1 MELRDR
7 ICLVTGASSGI
18 GEATAR
24 ALAKRGNT
32 VVAVARRA
40 DRLRE
45 LVAEIAAAAPKS
57 FCLAGDLVG
66 RAFAERIVAE
76 TIARCGRI
84 DVLVNNAAMPMHKLA
99 YDVTNDDV
107 EATLRLN
114 FLSCVWTTQAALP
127 QMLLQGGG
135 AIVNVSSFAS
145 LVVPPREGVYAA
157 SKAALDAWS
166 EGLWLDL
173 AGSKIHVA
181 VVRPGP
187 IDTEIWDKRQQQSG
201 YRGKRWPA
209 SDVAAAVLEAIER
222 SEHEVLVPRRNAGL
236 VVARWLRRIAPGFL
250 RWTMGRMDPVP
261 ADAIANARERARASK
276 RMGPESSVQ
285 AEPEVE
291 PWQP

>member
-18 GEATAR
+18 GAAIAR

-32 VVAVARRA
+32 VVAVARRE

-45 LVAEIAAAAPKS
+45 LVAAIAADAPKS
-57 FCLAGDLVG
+57 FHLAGDLAERV
-66 RAFAERIVAE
+66 FAERVVAE
-76 TIARCGRI
+76 TVARCGRI
-84 DVLVNNAAMPMHKLA
+84 DVLVNNAAMPMHKHA
-99 YDVTNDDV
+99 YDVANDDV

-114 FLSCVWTTQAALP
+114 FLSCVWTTHAALP
-127 QMLLQGGG
+127 HMLLQGGG

-181 VVRPGP
+181 IVRPGP

-209 SDVAAAVLEAIER
+209 QDVADAVLEAIDR
-222 SEHEVLVPRRNAGL
+222 SQHEVMVPRRSPGL
-236 VVARWLRRIAPGFL
+236 IVARWLRRIAPGFM
-250 RWTMGRMDPVP
+250 RWTLGRMDPVP
-261 ADAIANARERARASK
+261 VDAIANARERARLGE
-276 RMGPESSVQ
+276 RTDRE
-285 AEPEVE
+285 
-291 PWQP
+291 

>member
-1 MELRDR
+1 VELRDR

-18 GEATAR
+18 GAAIAR

-32 VVAVARRA
+32 VVAVARRE

-45 LVAEIAAAAPKS
+45 LVAAIAVDSPKS
-57 FCLAGDLVG
+57 FPLAGDLAE
-66 RAFAERIVAE
+66 RAFAERAVAE
-76 TIARCGRI
+76 TALRCGRI
-84 DVLVNNAAMPMHKLA
+84 DVLVNNAAMPMHKHA
-99 YDVTNDDV
+99 YDVTNEDV

-127 QMLLQGGG
+127 HMLLQGGG

-181 VVRPGP
+181 LVRPGP
-187 IDTEIWDKRQQQSG
+187 IDTEIWAKRQQQSG

-209 SDVAAAVLEAIER
+209 KDVADAVLEAIER
-222 SEHEVLVPRRNAGL
+222 SQHEVMVPRRNPGL
-236 VVARWLRRIAPGFL
+236 VVARWLRGIAPGFL

-261 ADAIANARERARASK
+261 ADAVAAARERARAGK
-276 RMGPESSVQ
+276 RPGRE
-285 AEPEVE
+285 
-291 PWQP
+291 

>member
-18 GEATAR
+18 GAATAR

-32 VVAVARRA
+32 VVAVARRE

-45 LVAEIAAAAPKS
+45 LVAAIASDAPQS
-57 FCLAGDLVG
+57 FHLSGDLAE
-66 RAFAERIVAE
+66 RAFAERVVAE
-76 TIARCGRI
+76 TVARCGRI
-84 DVLVNNAAMPMHKLA
+84 DVLVNNAALPMHKLA
-99 YDVTNDDV
+99 YDVTNEDV
-107 EATLRLN
+107 EATLTLN
-114 FLSCVWTTQAALP
+114 FLVCVWTTHAALP
-127 QMLLQGGG
+127 HMLLHGGG

-181 VVRPGP
+181 LVRPGP

-209 SDVAAAVLEAIER
+209 HDVAEAVLEAIE
-222 SEHEVLVPRRNAGL
+222 SSQHEVMVPRRNPGL
-236 VVARWLRRIAPGFL
+236 IVASWLRRIAPGLL
-250 RWTMGRMDPVP
+250 RWSLARLDPVP
-261 ADAIANARERARASK
+261 EDALANARASAS
-276 RMGPESSVQ
+276 EWVETSVC
-285 AEPEVE
+285 AAAPEVE

>member
-7 ICLVTGASSGI
+7 VCVVTGASSGI
-18 GEATAR
+18 GAATAR

-32 VVAVARRA
+32 VVAVARRE

-45 LVAEIAAAAPKS
+45 LVAAIASDAPQS
-57 FCLAGDLVG
+57 FHLSGDLAE
-66 RAFAERIVAE
+66 RAFAERVVAE
-76 TIARCGRI
+76 TVARCGRI

-99 YDVTNDDV
+99 YDVTNEDV
-107 EATLRLN
+107 EATLTLN
-114 FLSCVWTTQAALP
+114 FLVCVWTTHAALP
-127 QMLLQGGG
+127 HMLLHGGG

-181 VVRPGP
+181 LVRPGP

-209 SDVAAAVLEAIER
+209 HDVAEAVLEAIE
-222 SEHEVLVPRRNAGL
+222 SSQHEVMVPRRNPGL
-236 VVARWLRRIAPGFL
+236 IVASWLRRIAPGLL
-250 RWTMGRMDPVP
+250 RWSLARLDPVP
-261 ADAIANARERARASK
+261 EDALANARASAS
-276 RMGPESSVQ
+276 EWVETSVC
-285 AEPEVE
+285 AAAPEVE

>member
-7 ICLVTGASSGI
+7 VCVVTGASSGI
-18 GEATAR
+18 GAATAR
-24 ALAKRGNT
+24 ALARRGNT
-32 VVAVARRA
+32 VVAVARRE

-45 LVAEIAAAAPKS
+45 LVAAIAPDAPKS
-57 FCLAGDLVG
+57 FHLAGDLAE
-66 RAFAERIVAE
+66 RAFAERVVAE
-76 TIARCGRI
+76 TVARSGRI

-99 YDVTNDDV
+99 YDVTNEDV

-114 FLSCVWTTQAALP
+114 FLSCVWTTHAALP

-135 AIVNVSSFAS
+135 AIVNVSSFAA

-181 VVRPGP
+181 LVHPGP

-201 YRGKRWPA
+201 YRGRRWPA
-209 SDVAAAVLEAIER
+209 SDVAGAVLDAIER
-222 SEHEVLVPRRNAGL
+222 SEHEVMVPRGNVGL
-236 VVARWLRRIAPGFL
+236 VVARWLRRIAPGLL

-261 ADAIANARERARASK
+261 ADAIAHARERA
-276 RMGPESSVQ
+276 SVG
-285 AEPEVE
+285 ERWGNE
-291 PWQP
+291 

>member
-7 ICLVTGASSGI
+7 VCLVTGASSGI
-18 GEATAR
+18 GAATAR

-32 VVAVARRA
+32 VVAVARRE

-45 LVAEIAAAAPKS
+45 LVAEIAADAPKS
-57 FCLAGDLVG
+57 FHLAGDLSE
-66 RAFAERIVAE
+66 RSFAERIVAE

-99 YDVTNDDV
+99 YEVTNDDV

-114 FLSCVWTTQAALP
+114 FLSCVWTTHAALP
-127 QMLLQGGG
+127 HMLRQGGG

-173 AGSKIHVA
+173 AGSNLHIA
-181 VVRPGP
+181 LVRPGP
-187 IDTEIWDKRQQQSG
+187 IDTEIWDKRQEQSG
-201 YRGKRWPA
+201 YRGRRWPA
-209 SDVAAAVLEAIER
+209 SDVADAVLEAIER
-222 SEHEVLVPRRNAGL
+222 DRHEIVVPRRNPGL
-236 VVARWLRRIAPGFL
+236 VAARWLRRIAPGLL
-250 RWTMGRMDPVP
+250 RWSMGRLDPVP
-261 ADAIANARERARASK
+261 ADAIARARERAHSGK
-276 RMGPESSVQ
+276 RPGES
-285 AEPEVE
+285 
-291 PWQP
+291 

>member
-1 MELRDR
+1 MELQGR

-18 GEATAR
+18 GAATAR

-32 VVAVARRA
+32 VVAVARRER
-40 DRLRE
+40 RLRD
-45 LVAEIAAAAPKS
+45 LVAEIAADAPKS
-57 FCLAGDLVG
+57 FHLAGDLAE
-66 RAFAERIVAE
+66 RAFAEQIVAE
-76 TIARCGRI
+76 TVARCGRI
-84 DVLVNNAAMPMHKLA
+84 DVLINNAAAPMHKLA
-99 YDVTNDDV
+99 WDVTNDDV

-114 FLSCVWTTQAALP
+114 FLSPVWTTHAALP
-127 QMLLQGGG
+127 QMLRQGGG

-173 AGSKIHVA
+173 AGSAIHVA

-209 SDVAAAVLEAIER
+209 SDVATAVLEAIER
-222 SEHEVLVPRRNAGL
+222 SEHEVMVPRHDPGL
-236 VVARWLRRIAPGFL
+236 VVARWLRRIAPGLL
-250 RWTMGRMDPVP
+250 RRVMGRMDPVP
-261 ADAIANARERARASK
+261 ADAIAKARERANAS
-276 RMGPESSVQ
+276 
-285 AEPEVE
+285 
-291 PWQP
+291 

>member
-7 ICLVTGASSGI
+7 VCLVTGASSGI
-18 GEATAR
+18 GAATAR

-32 VVAVARRA
+32 VVAVARRE
-40 DRLRE
+40 DRLRA
-45 LVAEIAAAAPKS
+45 LVAELATDAPKS
-57 FCLAGDLVG
+57 FHLAGDLAG
-66 RAFAERIVAE
+66 RAFAEQIVGE
-76 TIARCGRI
+76 TVLRCGRI

-114 FLSCVWTTQAALP
+114 FLSPVWTTHAALP
-127 QMLLQGGG
+127 HMLAQRGG

-173 AGSKIHVA
+173 AGSQIHVA
-181 VVRPGP
+181 LIRPGP

-209 SDVAAAVLEAIER
+209 TDVARAVLEAIER
-222 SEHEVLVPRRNAGL
+222 GEHEVLVPRRNPGL
-236 VVARWLRRIAPGFL
+236 IAAQWLRRIAPSLL
-250 RWTMGRMDPVP
+250 RRAMGRMDPVP
-261 ADAIANARERARASK
+261 VDAIAKAREGARVGE
-276 RMGPESSVQ
+276 RIGPQSSAQ

>member
-18 GEATAR
+18 GWETAR

-32 VVAVARRA
+32 VVAVARRE

-45 LVAEIAAAAPKS
+45 LVASIAMDAPKS
-57 FCLAGDLVG
+57 FHLAGDLG
-66 RAFAERIVAE
+66 ERAFAESVVAE
-76 TIARCGRI
+76 TVARCGRI

-107 EATLRLN
+107 EVTLRLN
-114 FLSCVWTTQAALP
+114 FLSCVWMTHAALP
-127 QMLLQGGG
+127 PMLAQRGG
-135 AIVNVSSFAS
+135 AIVNVSSFAA

-173 AGSKIHVA
+173 AGSGIHVA
-181 VVRPGP
+181 LVRPGP

-209 SDVAAAVLEAIER
+209 RDVADAVLAAIEA
-222 SEHEVLVPRRNAGL
+222 SEHEVMVPRRNPSLLA
-236 VVARWLRRIAPGFL
+236 ARFLRRIAPRFL
-250 RWTMGRMDPVP
+250 RWSMARMDPVP
-261 ADAIANARERARASK
+261 TDAIAKARQRANG
-276 RMGPESSVQ
+276 RMKKS
-285 AEPEVE
+285 
-291 PWQP
+291 

>member
-18 GEATAR
+18 GAATAR

-32 VVAVARRA
+32 VVAVARRE

-45 LVAEIAAAAPKS
+45 LVAAIASDAPQS
-57 FCLAGDLVG
+57 FHLSGDLAE
-66 RAFAERIVAE
+66 RAFAERVVAE
-76 TIARCGRI
+76 TVARCGRI

-99 YDVTNDDV
+99 YDVTNEDV
-107 EATLRLN
+107 EATLTLN
-114 FLSCVWTTQAALP
+114 FLVCVWTTHAALP
-127 QMLLQGGG
+127 HMLLHGGG

-181 VVRPGP
+181 LVRPGP

-209 SDVAAAVLEAIER
+209 HDVAEAVLEAIE
-222 SEHEVLVPRRNAGL
+222 SSQHEVMVPRRNPGL
-236 VVARWLRRIAPGFL
+236 IVASWLRRIAPGLL
-250 RWTMGRMDPVP
+250 RWSLARLDPVP
-261 ADAIANARERARASK
+261 EDALANARASAS
-276 RMGPESSVQ
+276 EWVETSVC
-285 AEPEVE
+285 AAAPEVE